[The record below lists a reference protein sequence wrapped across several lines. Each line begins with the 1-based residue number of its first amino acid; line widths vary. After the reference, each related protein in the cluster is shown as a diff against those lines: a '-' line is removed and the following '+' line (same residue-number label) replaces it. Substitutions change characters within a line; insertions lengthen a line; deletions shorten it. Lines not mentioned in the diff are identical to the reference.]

1 MSTFLRKL
9 IRMVWPRKH
18 SLDGT
23 SIFVSSRL
31 PPMKNFYFLYGQKV
45 TKSKGETFGED
56 AAKYI
61 SFHPLDKERFVRGS
75 ARSLGK
81 EYTRSRTLISA
92 DTRARSSFMTAQ
104 DGYRN
109 NRQKTKITAYKNE
122 IGSYFFFSCLPANGI
137 FGFGHYPRL
146 PTVIFIIFLNW
157 FIIPT
162 KTIFGHINFS
172 SLPAVYSSYIHQFW
186 LLR

>member
-1 MSTFLRKL
+1 
-9 IRMVWPRKH
+9 MVRPRKH

-61 SFHPLDKERFVRGS
+61 SFHPLDKERFVLGS

-92 DTRARSSFMTAQ
+92 DTRARSSFMGGARRGTGTT
-104 DGYRN
+104 DKK
-109 NRQKTKITAYKNE
+109 QKSQLIKMK
-122 IGSYFFFSCLPANGI
+122 
-137 FGFGHYPRL
+137 
-146 PTVIFIIFLNW
+146 
-157 FIIPT
+157 
-162 KTIFGHINFS
+162 
-172 SLPAVYSSYIHQFW
+172 
-186 LLR
+186 